1 VSGLLELATFLA
13 KRMTPQQLSRHS
25 QPIHIVYANPH
36 ECGPLANALT
46 YTLPVIG
53 WRNTTL
59 RRIGPSDRL
68 SEVPA
73 RPLLTIALIGRA
85 TRPKFLIT
93 SAFENIKQT
102 VFVGGKSAFAE
113 LARVASQGALSALN
127 ADSPFNILLDQLDH
141 LMTAYFSDEGLR
153 PDSRLTSALL
163 VREHEARQIETLTDR
178 ECDVLGSLLIGATPA
193 EIASVNRLS
202 ISTVRN
208 HVNRVFQKLE
218 VSSVQRACAVVLR
231 SSCDPRLDLWVR
243 SLADFRH
250 HDRVAYFEQYR

>member
-1 VSGLLELATFLA
+1 
-13 KRMTPQQLSRHS
+13 MTPQQLSHHS
-25 QPIHIVYANPH
+25 QPIHVVYTNPH

-59 RRIGPSDRL
+59 RRIGPSDLL
-68 SEVPA
+68 SEAPA

-85 TRPKFLIT
+85 TGPTFLTT
-93 SAFENIKQT
+93 SAFENIEQT

-141 LMTAYFSDEGLR
+141 LMTAYFSDEGLL
-153 PDSRLTSALL
+153 PDSRLTSVMLA
-163 VREHEARQIETLTDR
+163 RAHEARQIETLTDR
-178 ECDVLGSLLIGATPA
+178 ECTVLGSLLVGASPS
-193 EIASVNRLS
+193 EIAIVNRLS
-202 ISTVRN
+202 VSTVRN

-218 VSSVQRACAVVLR
+218 VSSVQRACAVVLS
-231 SSCDPRLDLWVR
+231 SSCDPRLEVWVR
-243 SLADFRH
+243 YLADFSH
-250 HDRVAYFEQYR
+250 HERVPFFEQYQ